1 MIYLNM
7 DDSRMVSIAQ
17 VREFIKVGKDIAF
30 KGQQKQQKY
39 AWIEDVL
46 LRFRYFSLRKKDKSI
61 LRRYIRTVTGY
72 STSQLTRLITKKKK
86 IGKILPSSTRR
97 HTFTKRYTAEDI
109 ARLIETDNAHSRLS
123 GPATKR
129 IFTRMADLFSDVRF
143 KHLKDISVSHLY
155 NLRGTRQYESHA
167 LTFTKTK
174 SVNAAIAE
182 RRKPD
187 PKGKPG
193 YVRVDTV
200 HQGDRDKEKG
210 VYHINI
216 VDEVIQWEIVGCV
229 EGISEAFLA
238 PLLCDL
244 LEQFPFVIR
253 GFHSDNGGEYINK
266 VVARLL
272 NKLLIDQTK
281 SRSRHTNDNAL
292 VEGKN
297 GSIVRKHMGYMH
309 IPRGYAGAINRF
321 YKEHFNVYLNFHR
334 PCGFAEE
341 RISEKG
347 KVKKVYNHY
356 LTPFEALKSHL
367 NASNFLKEGVSMEKL
382 EEIANAMS
390 DNECAAEMQKAKD
403 ELFKSFSF
411 FKK

>member
-1 MIYLNM
+1 
-7 DDSRMVSIAQ
+7 
-17 VREFIKVGKDIAF
+17 
-30 KGQQKQQKY
+30 
-39 AWIEDVL
+39 
-46 LRFRYFSLRKKDKSI
+46 
-61 LRRYIRTVTGY
+61 
-72 STSQLTRLITKKKK
+72 
-86 IGKILPSSTRR
+86 
-97 HTFTKRYTAEDI
+97 
-109 ARLIETDNAHSRLS
+109 
-123 GPATKR
+123 
-129 IFTRMADLFSDVRF
+129 MADLFSDVRF